1 MKLHQIRY
9 FLALSRSLNF
19 TRAAD
24 DCHVTQPALTKAIQK
39 LESELGGPLI
49 HRERQLTQL
58 TDLGKL
64 ILPLVERMATAEETL
79 VFHATEFRSKEIA
92 PLKIALAPC
101 ISANLVA
108 ALLAEIAMVVPGL
121 RAELSEASPESI
133 PELLMK
139 GEVSAAIAGDVDG
152 IPDRINHW
160 CLFEERFIVLAA
172 EDSPFAVTGEV
183 SIEML
188 ATATW
193 LERIGCPV
201 WRTFLSKNFPE
212 SHEPTVAHSSG
223 NESHLQHMVAAG
235 MGIMLTAEH
244 APRLPSLVP
253 CRIEND
259 PLKRDIMLL
268 VVAGRRYSPALEALV
283 KATRLR
289 DWQVDFTPHR
299 KRDPTIE
306 HSSVPSDNSRKTAS

>member
-24 DCHVTQPALTKAIQK
+24 DCNVTQPALTKAIQK

-64 ILPLVERMATAEETL
+64 ILPLVERMAAAEETL

-306 HSSVPSDNSRKTAS
+306 HSSKD

>member
-9 FLALSRSLNF
+9 FLALSKSLNF
-19 TRAAD
+19 TRAAN
-24 DCHVTQPALTKAIQK
+24 DCNVTQPALTKAIQK

-64 ILPLVERMATAEETL
+64 ILPLVERMAAAEETL
-79 VFHATEFRSKEIA
+79 IFHATEFRSKEIA

-108 ALLAEIAMVVPGL
+108 ELLAEIAIVVPGL

-139 GEVSAAIAGDVDG
+139 GEVSAAIAGDMEG
-152 IPDRINHW
+152 MPDRISHW
-160 CLFEERFIVLAA
+160 NLFEERFIVLAA
-172 EDSPFAVTGEV
+172 EDSPFAFTEKV

-193 LERIGCPV
+193 LERIGCPM
-201 WRTFLSKNFPE
+201 WRAFLSKNFPE
-212 SHEPTVAHSSG
+212 SYEPTVAHSSRH
-223 NESHLQHMVAAG
+223 ESHLQHMVAAG
-235 MGIMLTAEH
+235 MGIMLAAEH

-259 PLKRDIMLL
+259 PLKRDIVLL
-268 VVAGRRYSPALEALV
+268 VVAGRRYSPALEAFV
-283 KATRLR
+283 KSTRLR
-289 DWQVDFTPHR
+289 NWRLDSTPFR
-299 KRDPTIE
+299 SATPNPQMRI
-306 HSSVPSDNSRKTAS
+306 